1 MPEEGGPMTLHAN
14 NSPIEH
20 SVFDVA
26 RDLEKEAAA
35 ANLKPYQLAKKRIV
49 ECSAAGNRE
58 GARFWRNVLL
68 DAVLIAQGQRD
79 VQLFRDD

>member
-1 MPEEGGPMTLHAN
+1 MTGLVN
-14 NSPIEH
+14 H
-20 SVFDVA
+20 SVIELSVFEAA

-49 ECSAAGNRE
+49 ECGAAGDRE